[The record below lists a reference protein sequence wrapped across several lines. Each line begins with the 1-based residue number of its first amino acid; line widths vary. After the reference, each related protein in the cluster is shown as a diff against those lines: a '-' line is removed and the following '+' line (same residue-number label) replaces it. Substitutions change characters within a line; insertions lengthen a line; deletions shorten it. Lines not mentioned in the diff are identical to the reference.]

1 MGKRSFDGQ
10 KVGRLNALGRRIGR
24 GLLLTRAILIH
35 HPDAYE
41 LEEARA
47 LAKAGGYEVVGSLTQ
62 KYLSKAKY
70 GIGAGKA
77 EEAADLVRETR
88 AEKIIFDSS
97 LTTSQ
102 SYNLAKL
109 CKAEVVDRE
118 KLILEIFAKRAFT
131 AEAKLQ
137 VELAQLVYELP
148 KARDKVRIAKIGE
161 QPGFFGLG
169 KYDVDVYVR
178 MMKRRVSTLRKKVR
192 AVNQRRK
199 VFRYRR
205 ERTGHPT
212 IAITGY
218 TGAGKTALFNRLTG
232 ERKEVD
238 TGVFTTLSPTT
249 RGIDVD
255 GGRRVMLTDTVG
267 FISRLPHFLIEA
279 FKSTLEEVSQ
289 ATIVLLLVD
298 ASLPP
303 GRMALNCRS
312 CYETL
317 SELDVSDSKTVVVMN
332 KSDLVTQVDLAQ
344 KMQQAG
350 IKNAVLVSAKTG
362 DGIPRLLR
370 ELSEALGGIRAIQ
383 LEGLR
388 N

>member
-1 MGKRSFDGQ
+1 M
-10 KVGRLNALGRRIGR
+10 
-24 GLLLTRAILIH
+24 TRAILIH

-169 KYDVDVYVR
+169 KYDADVYVR

-192 AVNQRRK
+192 VVNQRRE

-205 ERTGHPT
+205 ERTGHPR

-255 GGRRVMLTDTVG
+255 GGRRVLLTDTVG
-267 FISRLPHFLIEA
+267 LISRLPHFLIEA